1 MKNDIFN
8 HIFEKCKNST
18 KIFIIDKNI
27 TYGDFNKKTS
37 EYLTFFKKNLRRREN
52 VCICAKYSLEMVCLI
67 FSCCLNNNPVTLLNP
82 NSSLSEKKHIVND
95 SKSKIIFYESFNNII
110 FRKSKKMDIFKYS
123 ILSKKFSIRDKF
135 IKFLI
140 YTSGT
145 THKPKGV
152 MISNRAITNN
162 ISSIKENLKM
172 KSSDKTIIFSP
183 PAYAMG
189 ISQILTAMSCNSSI
203 VFYNQGLKFPYDLLK
218 LIKKYKISIL
228 NLSISSFRIL
238 KNYLNKKEKLNCPRI
253 VMSGGMQYGIND
265 FNNFKMTFPKAKL
278 INFYGCTEN
287 SPRISHCILK
297 KKYLYNGYFP
307 VGTPIKNVKIKILKS
322 KSKNT
327 KYGKIFISG
336 KSLMSGYFNHQNL
349 NKIKFKKKWFET
361 GDLGFFKNKQLYLM
375 GREDNIFTVGHEKL
389 CPEEIESILQK
400 RFKFSDVIILK
411 KKDSILNWHPVCAI
425 KKEKGQK
432 INKTK
437 VLEFCQ
443 KNFSSFKIPRKITF
457 LQKIPKTKYGKID
470 RKKVLT
476 LI

>member
-1 MKNDIFN
+1 M
-8 HIFEKCKNST
+8 
-18 KIFIIDKNI
+18 
-27 TYGDFNKKTS
+27 
-37 EYLTFFKKNLRRREN
+37 
-52 VCICAKYSLEMVCLI
+52 
-67 FSCCLNNNPVTLLNP
+67 LNP

-253 VMSGGMQYGIND
+253 VMSGGMQYSIND
-265 FNNFKMTFPKAKL
+265 FNNFKMTFPQAKL

-287 SPRISHCILK
+287 
-297 KKYLYNGYFP
+297 
-307 VGTPIKNVKIKILKS
+307 
-322 KSKNT
+322 
-327 KYGKIFISG
+327 
-336 KSLMSGYFNHQNL
+336 
-349 NKIKFKKKWFET
+349 
-361 GDLGFFKNKQLYLM
+361 
-375 GREDNIFTVGHEKL
+375 
-389 CPEEIESILQK
+389 
-400 RFKFSDVIILK
+400 
-411 KKDSILNWHPVCAI
+411 
-425 KKEKGQK
+425 
-432 INKTK
+432 
-437 VLEFCQ
+437 
-443 KNFSSFKIPRKITF
+443 
-457 LQKIPKTKYGKID
+457 
-470 RKKVLT
+470 
-476 LI
+476 